1 MKFFKQTVLTLVL
14 NVAGETIDDF
24 EQVFDDNVEYD
35 GEVIENENNV
45 SVIQFNDGSV
55 ACDVPNNIFEI

>member
-24 EQVFDDNVEYD
+24 EQVFDENVEYD
-35 GEVIENENNV
+35 GDIVNCENNV
-45 SVIQFNDGSV
+45 STIQFHDGSV
-55 ACDVPNNIFEI
+55 AYGVSNDIFEI

>member
-24 EQVFDDNVEYD
+24 EQVFDENVEYD
-35 GEVIENENNV
+35 GDIINCENNV
-45 SVIQFNDGSV
+45 STIQFSDGSV
-55 ACDVPNNIFEI
+55 AYGVSKDIFMV